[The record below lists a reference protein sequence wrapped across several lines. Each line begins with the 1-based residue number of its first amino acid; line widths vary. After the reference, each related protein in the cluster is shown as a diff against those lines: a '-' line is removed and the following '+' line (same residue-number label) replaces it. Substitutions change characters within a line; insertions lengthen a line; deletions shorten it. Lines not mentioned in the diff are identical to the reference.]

1 MAEQAQKQQ
10 EEGQSSGEYYDEE
23 EEEENKE
30 DGDGEVQIP
39 VGKKGKGNVEQ
50 EPFREQ
56 AVEMR
61 LIVKQVQLNVTD
73 PEKKVRVE
81 LMRNGKKI
89 STDFKPKDENSGTFN
104 IKQSFNQKFKER
116 FDNESMRWIEDK
128 VELSIYYG
136 GDGDQNAE
144 ETLVGTCQFDIT
156 KYIDQGGKNEKAV
169 ML

>member
-1 MAEQAQKQQ
+1 
-10 EEGQSSGEYYDEE
+10 
-23 EEEENKE
+23 
-30 DGDGEVQIP
+30 
-39 VGKKGKGNVEQ
+39 
-50 EPFREQ
+50 
-56 AVEMR
+56 MR

-89 STDFKPKDENSGTFN
+89 STDYKPKDENTGTFN

-136 GDGDQNAE
+136 GEGEQNAE

-169 ML
+169 MLQEGEEPQNKSLIVIKGNSEEHPDAHLIFRIFVDAI